1 MATSTT
7 APWSSAIAKTEK
19 VPFEA
24 RAQRHFL
31 KTASTG
37 SESIVSKGQKPRLI
51 VGLSGSSGLP
61 YGIRLLEVLRKL
73 GSHEIHLILTDAAKL
88 NISVETEQRV
98 KDVEALADVV
108 HNVMNISA
116 SIASGSFRTEGM
128 IVAPCSIR
136 TLSAITH
143 SFADNLLVRAAD
155 VVLKERRRLV
165 LMPRETPLHTGH
177 CKLLYEAS
185 QMGVIIFP
193 PMPTFYGRPQTID
206 DMIDTTVG
214 RVLDLFGIDAGLVK
228 RWTGIEGKAKK

>member
-1 MATSTT
+1 MSTS
-7 APWSSAIAKTEK
+7 EK
-19 VPFEA
+19 
-24 RAQRHFL
+24 Q
-31 KTASTG
+31 
-37 SESIVSKGQKPRLI
+37 RLI

-73 GSHEIHLILTDAAKL
+73 RSHEVHLILTEAAKL
-88 NISVETEQRV
+88 NISVETDWRV

-136 TLSAITH
+136 TLSAITN

-155 VVLKERRRLV
+155 VTLKERRRLV
-165 LMPRETPLHTGH
+165 VMPREAPLHVGH

-185 QMGVIIFP
+185 QLGVIVFP
-193 PMPTFYGRPQTID
+193 PMPTFYGRPRTID
-206 DMIDTTVG
+206 DMLDATVG

-228 RWTGIEGKAKK
+228 RWTGVRGNSKKKS

>member
-1 MATSTT
+1 M
-7 APWSSAIAKTEK
+7 
-19 VPFEA
+19 
-24 RAQRHFL
+24 
-31 KTASTG
+31 
-37 SESIVSKGQKPRLI
+37 SKGQKPRLI
-51 VGLSGSSGLP
+51 VGVSGSSGLP

-88 NISVETEQRV
+88 NIFVETEHRV
-98 KDVEALADVV
+98 KDLEALADVV

-165 LMPRETPLHTGH
+165 VMPRETPLHTGH

-228 RWTGIEGKAKK
+228 RWTGIEGKTKK

>member
-1 MATSTT
+1 MSEFRATESEVRVST
-7 APWSSAIAKTEK
+7 
-19 VPFEA
+19 
-24 RAQRHFL
+24 
-31 KTASTG
+31 
-37 SESIVSKGQKPRLI
+37 SEKPRLI

-73 GSHEIHLILTDAAKL
+73 GSHEVHLILTEAAKL
-88 NISVETEQRV
+88 NISVETDWRA

-136 TLSAITH
+136 TLSAITN

-155 VVLKERRRLV
+155 VTLKERRRLV
-165 LMPRETPLHTGH
+165 VMPREAPLHVGH

-185 QMGVIIFP
+185 QLGVIVFP
-193 PMPTFYGRPQTID
+193 PMPTFYGRPRTID
-206 DMIDTTVG
+206 DMLDATVG
-214 RVLDLFGIDAGLVK
+214 RVLDLFGIDTGLVK
-228 RWTGIEGKAKK
+228 RWTGIAGKPKK

>member
-1 MATSTT
+1 
-7 APWSSAIAKTEK
+7 
-19 VPFEA
+19 
-24 RAQRHFL
+24 
-31 KTASTG
+31 
-37 SESIVSKGQKPRLI
+37 VSKGQKQRLI

-73 GSHEIHLILTDAAKL
+73 RSHEIHLILTDAAKL
-88 NISVETEQRV
+88 NISVETDHRV

-155 VVLKERRRLV
+155 VTLKERRRLV
-165 LMPRETPLHTGH
+165 VMPRETPLHVGH

-185 QMGVIIFP
+185 RIGVIVFP
-193 PMPTFYGRPQTID
+193 PMPVFYNRPRTID
-206 DMIDTTVG
+206 EMLDATIG
-214 RVLDLFGIDAGLVK
+214 RVLDLFGIDTGLVK
-228 RWTGIEGKAKK
+228 RWTGVEGKPEK

>member
-1 MATSTT
+1 VRVST
-7 APWSSAIAKTEK
+7 IEK
-19 VPFEA
+19 
-24 RAQRHFL
+24 Q
-31 KTASTG
+31 
-37 SESIVSKGQKPRLI
+37 RLI

-73 GSHEIHLILTDAAKL
+73 GSHEVHLILTEAAKL
-88 NISVETEQRV
+88 NISVETDWRV

-136 TLSAITH
+136 TLSAITN

-155 VVLKERRRLV
+155 VTLKERRRLV
-165 LMPRETPLHTGH
+165 VMPREAPLHVGH

-185 QMGVIIFP
+185 QLGVIVFP
-193 PMPTFYGRPQTID
+193 PMPTFYGRPRTID
-206 DMIDTTVG
+206 DMLDATVG

-228 RWTGIEGKAKK
+228 RWTGVTGKPIK

>member
-1 MATSTT
+1 MRMSTS
-7 APWSSAIAKTEK
+7 
-19 VPFEA
+19 
-24 RAQRHFL
+24 
-31 KTASTG
+31 
-37 SESIVSKGQKPRLI
+37 QKPRLI

-73 GSHEIHLILTDAAKL
+73 GTHEVHLILTDAAKL
-88 NISVETEQRV
+88 NISVETDWRV
-98 KDVEALADVV
+98 KDVEALADIV

-143 SFADNLLVRAAD
+143 SLADNLLVRAAD
-155 VVLKERRRLV
+155 ATLKERRRLV
-165 LMPRETPLHTGH
+165 AMPREAPLHTGH

-185 QMGVIIFP
+185 QLGVIVFP
-193 PMPTFYGRPQTID
+193 PTPTFYGRPRTIEE
-206 DMIDTTVG
+206 MVNTTIG

-228 RWTGIEGKAKK
+228 RWTGIEGKPKK

>member
-1 MATSTT
+1 MSTS
-7 APWSSAIAKTEK
+7 EK
-19 VPFEA
+19 
-24 RAQRHFL
+24 Q
-31 KTASTG
+31 
-37 SESIVSKGQKPRLI
+37 RLI

-73 GSHEIHLILTDAAKL
+73 RSHEVHLILTEAAKL
-88 NISVETEQRV
+88 NISVETDWRV

-136 TLSAITH
+136 TLSAITN

-155 VVLKERRRLV
+155 VTLKERRRLV
-165 LMPRETPLHTGH
+165 VMPREAPLHVGH

-185 QMGVIIFP
+185 QLGVIVFP
-193 PMPTFYGRPQTID
+193 PMPTFYGRPRTID
-206 DMIDTTVG
+206 DMLDATVG
-214 RVLDLFGIDAGLVK
+214 RVLDLFGIDVGLVK
-228 RWTGIEGKAKK
+228 RWTGVRGNSKKKS

>member
-1 MATSTT
+1 M
-7 APWSSAIAKTEK
+7 SASRKSRI
-19 VPFEA
+19 
-24 RAQRHFL
+24 
-31 KTASTG
+31 
-37 SESIVSKGQKPRLI
+37 I

-61 YGIRLLEVLRKL
+61 YGIRLLEVLHKL
-73 GSHEIHLILTDAAKL
+73 RSHEVHLILTDAAKL
-88 NISVETEQRV
+88 NISVETDWRV

-136 TLSAITH
+136 TLSAITN
-143 SFADNLLVRAAD
+143 SFADNLLVRAVD

-165 LMPRETPLHTGH
+165 VMPREAPLHLGH

-185 QMGVIIFP
+185 QLGIIVFP
-193 PMPTFYGRPQTID
+193 PMPTFYGRPRTID
-206 DMIDTTVG
+206 DMVDTTIG

-228 RWTGIEGKAKK
+228 RWTGVANKTKK

>member
-1 MATSTT
+1 MSTS
-7 APWSSAIAKTEK
+7 
-19 VPFEA
+19 
-24 RAQRHFL
+24 
-31 KTASTG
+31 
-37 SESIVSKGQKPRLI
+37 QKQRLI

-61 YGIRLLEVLRKL
+61 YGIGLLEVLRKL

-88 NISVETEQRV
+88 NISIETDWRA

-155 VVLKERRRLV
+155 VVLKERRRLLV
-165 LMPRETPLHTGH
+165 MPREAPLHTGH

-185 QMGVIIFP
+185 QLGIIVFP
-193 PMPTFYGRPQTID
+193 PMPTFYGRPRTID
-206 DMIDTTVG
+206 DIVNTTIG

-228 RWTGIEGKAKK
+228 RWTGVEPKSKK